1 MLRAGRPSSTSQTAI
16 PADVPFQSSSSIST
30 MSSMTPI
37 LGSRS
42 PDPSQPASREVP
54 SFRSVE
60 GGYLP
65 TTLTGCYDCMM
76 GPAQGVEEFSDG
88 VIADAAPR
96 RYLRREDIQF
106 GSVETLGMVTKIKLL
121 PHCPLTLAS

>member
-1 MLRAGRPSSTSQTAI
+1 VLRAGRPSSTSQTAI

-30 MSSMTPI
+30 MNSMDPI
-37 LGSRS
+37 LGS
-42 PDPSQPASREVP
+42 PVPSQPASREVP

-60 GGYLP
+60 GGYLL

-76 GPAQGVEEFSDG
+76 GPAQGVEEFFDG
-88 VIADAAPR
+88 VIADTAPR